1 MRIPEPENRYWTS
14 RRLAAGQNGFSLI
27 EVVVAGILMI
37 ILCVGM
43 LTVFG
48 YVTNINRGN
57 NIRTQ
62 ALSALQQEI
71 EYYRSLKFVP
81 GQETAADLP
90 NHRSVAIYAGQRTRP
105 PVTSASG
112 MVFNINIQV
121 TNLQFSDAS
130 NLEEKCTFKEIKIQ
144 AVPAVTQAG
153 WLSDADLKTSITMQR
168 VRAN

>member
-1 MRIPEPENRYWTS
+1 MRIPESENRYLPS
-14 RRLAAGQNGFSLI
+14 RSFAGSQSGFSLV
-27 EVVVAGILMI
+27 EVIVAGTLMI
-37 ILCVGM
+37 VLCVGL
-43 LTVFG
+43 LTVFS

-57 NIRTQ
+57 NVRTQ

-90 NHRSVAIYAGQRTRP
+90 NHRSAAIYAGQRTRP

-112 MVFNINIQV
+112 MVFNINVEV
-121 TNLQFSDAS
+121 TNLQFSDGS
-130 NLEEKCTFKEIKIQ
+130 TLEEKCTFKEITIQ
-144 AVPAVTQAG
+144 AVPAVTQGG
-153 WLSDADLKTSITMQR
+153 WLSDDNLKTSITMQR

>member
-1 MRIPEPENRYWTS
+1 MPIPEPKYRSLAS
-14 RRLAAGQNGFSLI
+14 RRIAASQDGFSLV
-27 EVVVAGILMI
+27 EVIVAGALMI
-37 ILCVGM
+37 VLCVGM
-43 LTVFG
+43 LTVFS
-48 YVTNINRGN
+48 YVTKINRGN

-90 NHRSVAIYAGQRTRP
+90 NHRSTAIYAGQRTRP

-112 MVFNINIQV
+112 MAFNINVEV
-121 TNLQFSDAS
+121 TNLQFSDVS
-130 NLEEKCTFKEIKIQ
+130 TSEEACTFKEITIE
-144 AVPAVTQAG
+144 AVPVATQEG
-153 WLSDADLKTSITMQR
+153 WLSDANLKTSITMQR

>member
-1 MRIPEPENRYWTS
+1 MPIREPENRSLTT
-14 RRLAAGQNGFSLI
+14 RCFGAGQNGFSLV
-27 EVVVAGILMI
+27 EVIVAGILMV
-37 ILCVGM
+37 ILCIGTV
-43 LTVFG
+43 TVFS
-48 YVTNINRGN
+48 YVTNVNRGN

-71 EYYRSLKFVP
+71 EFYRSLKFVP

-112 MVFNINIQV
+112 MEFNINVEV
-121 TNLQFSDAS
+121 TNLQFSDVS
-130 NLEEKCTFKEIKIQ
+130 TSEEKCTFKEITIQ
-144 AVPAVTQAG
+144 AVPVVTQEG
-153 WLSDADLKTSITMQR
+153 WLSDANLKTSITMQR

>member
-1 MRIPEPENRYWTS
+1 MRIPEPENRYLT
-14 RRLAAGQNGFSLI
+14 RRRVAAGQNGFSLV
-27 EVVVAGILMI
+27 EVIVAGILMVV
-37 ILCVGM
+37 LCVGIM
-43 LTVFG
+43 TVFS
-48 YVTNINRGN
+48 YVSNVNRGN

-90 NHRSVAIYAGQRTRP
+90 NHRSTAIYAGQRTRP

-112 MVFNINIQV
+112 MVFNINV
-121 TNLQFSDAS
+121 TVVNLQFTTGNS
-130 NLEEKCTFKEIKIQ
+130 EEACTFKEITIQ
-144 AVPAVTQAG
+144 AVPAVTQGG
-153 WLSDADLKTSITMQR
+153 WLSDANLKTSITMQR

>member
-1 MRIPEPENRYWTS
+1 MPIPEPKNRYLTS
-14 RRLAAGQNGFSLI
+14 SRSWASQNGFSLA
-27 EVVVAGILMI
+27 EVIVAGILMI
-37 ILCVGM
+37 VLCIGT
-43 LTVFG
+43 LTVFS

-71 EYYRSLKFVP
+71 EFYRSLKFVP

-90 NHRSVAIYAGQRTRP
+90 NHRSIAIYAGQRTRP

-112 MVFNINIQV
+112 MVFNINV
-121 TNLQFSDAS
+121 TVVNLQFTAGNS
-130 NLEEKCTFKEIKIQ
+130 EEACTFKEITIQ

-153 WLSDADLKTSITMQR
+153 WLSDANLKTSITMQR